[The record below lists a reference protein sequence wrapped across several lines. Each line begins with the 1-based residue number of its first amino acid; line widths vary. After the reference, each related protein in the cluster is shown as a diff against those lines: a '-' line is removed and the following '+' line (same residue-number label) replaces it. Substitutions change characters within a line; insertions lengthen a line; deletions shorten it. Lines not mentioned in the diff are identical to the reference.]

1 MATIS
6 QSLDM
11 LSYDQARQSVI
22 DEVSKKKG
30 PRATAPVHI
39 WDAVGYVLAQ
49 EIKAER
55 EYPPFDRATRDG
67 YAVRAFDAQT
77 GATLRCAGEI
87 KAGDNATTPLGR
99 WTCVQIMTGAGV
111 PPGADAVVMVEHT
124 ARKGDNVNFD
134 RTANAGQ
141 NIVPRG
147 SEAHRGQIVLAPGAF
162 LGHAEVAL
170 AAQVGATEPL
180 CAVKPRVAILSTGD
194 EVVLVEQKPGPFQ
207 IRNSNSVSLAAQ
219 TRAAGGEPV
228 LLGNARDRADELRA
242 KIERGLKEDILVM
255 SGGVSAG
262 KYDLVESVL
271 KSLGAEIFFDAVAIR
286 PGKPAV
292 FARCKDKFVF
302 GLPGNPV
309 STMVTFELLVRPAI
323 DLLNG
328 TNARP
333 LPLLRASLAAPLKEK
348 PGLTHFLPARIEWQG
363 TEPQVT
369 AIEWRGSGDL
379 AALAKSNCFLIIPAD
394 REDLP
399 AGESVPVLLR
409 KDIA

>member
-6 QSLDM
+6 QSLGM

-77 GATLRCAGEI
+77 GATLRCAGEL
-87 KAGDNATTPLGR
+87 KAGDDASNPLAR

-134 RTANAGQ
+134 RTANSGQ
-141 NIVPRG
+141 NIVPKG
-147 SEAHRGQIVLAPGAF
+147 SEAHRGQVVLAPGARF
-162 LGHAEVAL
+162 GFAEVAL

-219 TRAAGGEPV
+219 TRGAGGEPV

-242 KIERGLKEDILVM
+242 KIERGLREDILVI

-328 TNARP
+328 TDARP
-333 LPLLRASLAAPLKEK
+333 LPLLRATLAAPLKEK
-348 PGLTHFLPARIEWQG
+348 PGLTRFLPARIEWQG
-363 TEPQVT
+363 TDPQVT
-369 AIEWRGSGDL
+369 AIEWRGSGDV
-379 AALAKSNCFLIIPAD
+379 AALAKSNCFLILPAD